1 MNAAGINP
9 FLKQMEAMKV
19 QAANQE
25 PKINAGTNI
34 AENAVGKADFASILQ
49 NSIEQVNEL
58 QQTSHNMADAFVR
71 GETDDLVGVMIS
83 QQKARVASTAMIE
96 VRNKLLESY
105 REVMNMSV

>member
-19 QAANQE
+19 QAAGDQA
-25 PKINAGTNI
+25 KVNAGTN
-34 AENAVGKADFASILQ
+34 ATEKASFASILQ

>member
-25 PKINAGTNI
+25 PKINAG
-34 AENAVGKADFASILQ
+34 ANATQKTDFATILQ

-58 QQTSHNMADAFVR
+58 EQTSHNMADAFVR

>member
-9 FLKQMEAMKV
+9 FLKQMEAMKT
-19 QAANQE
+19 QAANIE
-25 PKINAGTNI
+25 PKVNAG
-34 AENAVGKADFASILQ
+34 ANANATEKTSFASILQ
-49 NSIEQVNEL
+49 NSIEQVNEM